1 MFTVNMTG
9 SDKRPPLVIGKAA
22 CPSAL
27 KKKNVLL
34 KNLKIEY
41 YNNTR
46 AWMNGPIFHSYMKN
60 WNDELA
66 RQRCHILLLI
76 DDAPSHIVDEY
87 SNIKIQFFPPNTTS
101 KIQPL
106 DQGIIRSVKC
116 ASRKT
121 IQVQYYSCVENY
133 EEVKQIM
140 QSFDFVVAVNTL
152 VDAWEGVKPELI
164 QTCFHT
170 AGFMT
175 YVPPP
180 PEPLPEPPRNLWE
193 RMQNIFDVNCIFE
206 EYATADDHAESS
218 QPMTDEDIINAVRN
232 HDSPSADSECS
243 TPEDPDLISDDDLD
257 AESNDDSVAAN
268 ESEIIHTSN
277 QFLRILDQMKAYALR
292 NQLSQEAHNNIDNL
306 SSILCKAKFEQL
318 VYKLTY
324 QLTLIRQSDELQ

>member
-1 MFTVNMTG
+1 MHLSMRGCMYSQSGRIPTGRITAGRITFVFFVCTTQVRGSKQWNSKYRLSVMFTVNMTG

-22 CPSAL
+22 QPSAL

-66 RQRCHILLLI
+66 RQQHHILLLI
-76 DDAPSHIVDEY
+76 DNAPSHIVDEY
-87 SNIKIQFFPPNTTS
+87 SNIKIQFLPPNTTS

-116 ASRKT
+116 AYRKT
-121 IQVQYYSCVENY
+121 IQVQYCFRVENY
-133 EEVKQIM
+133 KEVKQIM

-152 VDAWEGVKPELI
+152 VAAWEGVKPELI

-170 AGFMT
+170 VGFMT

-193 RMQNIFDVNCIFE
+193 RMQNIFDVNCTFK
-206 EYATADDHAESS
+206 EYATADDPAESS
-218 QPMTDEDIINAVRN
+218 QPVTDEDIINAVCN
-232 HDSPSADSECS
+232 HDSPSADSESS
-243 TPEDPDLISDDDLD
+243 TPEDPDLTSDDDLD
-257 AESNDDSVAAN
+257 AESNDDGVAAN

-277 QFLRILDQMKAYALR
+277 QFLHILD
-292 NQLSQEAHNNIDNL
+292 
-306 SSILCKAKFEQL
+306 
-318 VYKLTY
+318 
-324 QLTLIRQSDELQ
+324 

>member
-22 CPSAL
+22 RPSAL

-66 RQRCHILLLI
+66 RQRRHILLLI
-76 DDAPSHIVDEY
+76 DNAPSHIVDEY
-87 SNIKIQFFPPNTTS
+87 SNITIQFLPPNTTS

-116 ASRKT
+116 AYRKT
-121 IQVQYYSCVENY
+121 IQVQYCARVENY

-193 RMQNIFDVNCIFE
+193 RMQNIFDVNCTFE

-232 HDSPSADSECS
+232 HDSPSAGCG
-243 TPEDPDLISDDDLD
+243 
-257 AESNDDSVAAN
+257 
-268 ESEIIHTSN
+268 
-277 QFLRILDQMKAYALR
+277 Q
-292 NQLSQEAHNNIDNL
+292 
-306 SSILCKAKFEQL
+306 
-318 VYKLTY
+318 
-324 QLTLIRQSDELQ
+324 

>member
-1 MFTVNMTG
+1 MG

-22 CPSAL
+22 RPSAL

-46 AWMNGPIFHSYMKN
+46 EWMNGPIFHSYMKN
-60 WNDELA
+60 WNDKLA

-76 DDAPSHIVDEY
+76 DNAPSHIVDEY
-87 SNIKIQFFPPNTTS
+87 SNIKIQFLPPNTTS

-116 ASRKT
+116 AYRKT
-121 IQVQYYSCVENY
+121 IQVQYCSRVENY

-175 YVPPP
+175 CVPPP

-193 RMQNIFDVNCIFE
+193 RMQNIFDVNCTFE
-206 EYATADDHAESS
+206 EHATADDHAVI
-218 QPMTDEDIINAVRN
+218 T
-232 HDSPSADSECS
+232 
-243 TPEDPDLISDDDLD
+243 
-257 AESNDDSVAAN
+257 
-268 ESEIIHTSN
+268 
-277 QFLRILDQMKAYALR
+277 AYDR
-292 NQLSQEAHNNIDNL
+292 
-306 SSILCKAKFEQL
+306 
-318 VYKLTY
+318 
-324 QLTLIRQSDELQ
+324 